1 MNVTVFLSSR
11 DGKNPIYKDTS
22 EKLGILL
29 AKSGHTLVYGGS
41 EEGCMGM
48 VSDAVIRHQGKV
60 IAVYPDGILPLEP
73 PRQNA
78 SQLYLTS
85 GMDERKRKL
94 IELGEAFVILAGG
107 FGTMEESFQLL
118 TEMSINQTAVRPVIF
133 VGRKFYQPL
142 FDLLRLQLKEGMI
155 SKEVIDAI
163 SLVDTAEETIELL
176 GDLKLEQVV

>member
-48 VSDAVIRHQGKV
+48 VSDAVIHHQGKV

-94 IELGEAFVILAGG
+94 IDLGEAFVILAGG
-107 FGTMEESFQLL
+107 FGTMEE
-118 TEMSINQTAVRPVIF
+118 IF
-133 VGRKFYQPL
+133 NF
-142 FDLLRLQLKEGMI
+142 
-155 SKEVIDAI
+155 
-163 SLVDTAEETIELL
+163 
-176 GDLKLEQVV
+176 

>member
-1 MNVTVFLSSR
+1 MTFT
-11 DGKNPIYKDTS
+11 KKW
-22 EKLGILL
+22 
-29 AKSGHTLVYGGS
+29 
-41 EEGCMGM
+41 C
-48 VSDAVIRHQGKV
+48 GKV
-60 IAVYPDGILPLEP
+60 NVNCLIKQLVQVSNLLIILWFLRRYQQE
-73 PRQNA
+73 
-78 SQLYLTS
+78 
-85 GMDERKRKL
+85 KWH
-94 IELGEAFVILAGG
+94 LGEAFVILAGG

-176 GDLKLEQVV
+176 GEFATVLFFESAFSKSSTFFI